1 MQSTTG
7 EAGMAECPV
16 CGKEIDE
23 RAARATT
30 GFTAHGAAETDPTKG
45 TRQFHDG
52 KWYYF
57 DSLECRSK
65 FLAHPDSYS
74 RAS

>member
-1 MQSTTG
+1 
-7 EAGMAECPV
+7 MAQCPV
-16 CGKEIDE
+16 CGNAVDE
-23 RAARATT
+23 AAARATT
-30 GFTAHGAAETDPTKG
+30 GQTAHGASEVDPAKG

-65 FLAHPDSYS
+65 FMARPDTYLKQAGS
-74 RAS
+74 

>member
-1 MQSTTG
+1 
-7 EAGMAECPV
+7 MAQCPV

-23 RAARATT
+23 RAARQTT
-30 GFTAHGAAETDPTKG
+30 GFTAHGAPETDPSKG

-52 KWYYF
+52 RWYYF

-65 FLAHPDSYS
+65 FLAHPESYARPS
-74 RAS
+74 